1 MSPGLEKQ
9 INLLD
14 YALAS
19 LWRRRLKNSSVLVV
33 FAAVI
38 FLIAS
43 FHLVTTALTETA
55 GAVLAHTPE
64 IVIQKMSAGRQE
76 AIPIA
81 YGEQLA
87 GLFGIKKIVPRVWG
101 YYFDEVFQANYTVLG
116 VDPAAMPMGEH
127 LGRTLAAGEYPGIA
141 GLGEPR
147 PPVAA
152 GLPAENELQPEGGAL
167 WRSQDGGQAVA
178 GRAIQE
184 LFELAPGKQFS
195 LHRPDR
201 SLKIFTTAGLFRAES
216 DLLTADLIALSLAD
230 ARDLF
235 QIPVE
240 LATDLCVYV
249 HNPAEITNLA
259 RKISALLPDT
269 RVLTRPQIEKTYRV
283 VFGWRSGFAAV
294 CLLAA
299 LAAFVILAWDK
310 ASGLSPEE
318 RREIAILKILGW
330 ETADLLL
337 VRCWE
342 ALIVAFLAFLLGCT
356 LAWLHVVFFE
366 AALFR
371 PVLVGWSVIH
381 PPFALTPRIE
391 IKDLLLLLAITVLPY
406 LAATVIPTWRGA
418 VAPAEDAL
426 NG

>member
-1 MSPGLEKQ
+1 MNSALEKQ
-9 INLLD
+9 LNLLD

-33 FAAVI
+33 FTAVI
-38 FLIAS
+38 FLVAS

-55 GAVLAHTPE
+55 GAVLRQTPE

-76 AIPIA
+76 AIPVA
-81 YGEQLA
+81 YGEQLSR
-87 GLFGIKKIVPRVWG
+87 LFGIKKIVPRVWG
-101 YYFDEVFQANYTVLG
+101 YYFDEPFQANYTVLG

-127 LGRTLAAGEYPGIA
+127 LVQTLLAGAWPGSAANQA
-141 GLGEPR
+141 
-147 PPVAA
+147 VV
-152 GLPAENELQPEGGAL
+152 GGAIREL
-167 WRSQDGGQAVA
+167 LALSVA
-178 GRAIQE
+178 PPTVE
-184 LFELAPGKQFS
+184 DDFPDHSLFA

-201 SLKIFTTAGLFRAES
+201 SLKLLSTVGVFRDETA
-216 DLLTADLIALSLAD
+216 LLTADLIAMSLAD

-235 QIPVE
+235 QIPAD

-259 RKISALLPDT
+259 RKIAAILPDT
-269 RVLTRPQIEKTYRV
+269 RVLTRPQIEQTYRV

-342 ALIVAFLAFLLGCT
+342 ALIVALLAFVAGCT

-391 IKDLLLLLAITVLPY
+391 VKDLLLLFVLTVLPY

-418 VAPAEDAL
+418 VVPAEDAL